1 MYVLEIS
8 DLRKNFGKLEVIK
21 NLNMKVAKNSIFGFL
36 GKNGAGK
43 TTTLRMI
50 TGMLRPDGGSI
61 SVCGE
66 TVRFGSSS
74 TNRHIGFLPD
84 TPEFYGHMTPKE
96 YLMLCA
102 RVCGIKPE
110 DAAGRI
116 NELLTAVG
124 LDGVN
129 RRVKG
134 FSRGMKQRLGI
145 AQALVNDPELVLC
158 DEPTSALDPA
168 GRKEILDILKSLRNK
183 TTIVFS
189 THILADVE
197 RICDSIGILHNGKL
211 VIEGNLADVKKTYAS
226 ESIAVQIHESEKS
239 GVVAEELLKTEEVAS
254 AVLKDNGIIQVITRD
269 AIGTGNKISRILS
282 ENNLSLAR
290 FEILE
295 PDLEDIFLRA
305 IKQ

>member
-1 MYVLEIS
+1 MYVLEI
-8 DLRKNFGKLEVIK
+8 RKLKKSFGKLEVIK
-21 NLNMKVAKNSIFGFL
+21 NLNMSVAKNSIFGFL

-43 TTTLRMI
+43 TTTLKMI
-50 TGMLRPDGGSI
+50 TGMLKPDDGNI
-61 SVCGE
+61 NVCGK
-66 TVRFGSSS
+66 TVRFGDS
-74 TNRHIGFLPD
+74 TTNKHIGFLPD
-84 TPEFYGHMTPKE
+84 APEFYGYMTPKE

-102 RVCGIKPE
+102 RICGIKPA
-110 DAAGRI
+110 DAARKI
-116 NELLTAVG
+116 EELLGVVG

-129 RRVKG
+129 RKIKG

-145 AQALVNDPELVLC
+145 AQALINDPELILC

-197 RICDSIGILHNGKL
+197 RICDSIGILHNGNL
-211 VIEGNLADVKKTYAS
+211 VIEGNLADVKRTYAS
-226 ESIAVQIHESEKS
+226 ESIAVKIHESEKS
-239 GVVAEELLKTEEVAS
+239 SIVMEELLKTKEVS
-254 AVLKDNGIIQVITRD
+254 RVVLKDNTIQIITHD
-269 AIGTGNKISRILS
+269 AIGTGNKISKILS
-282 ENNLSLAR
+282 EKNLSLTR

-295 PDLEDIFLRA
+295 PELEDIFLRA